1 MSCKKECY
9 DKKTA
14 KTILNQ
20 RLKEHKGERRIYF
33 HEECNAWHLTS
44 QEEYDEVVQLKEK
57 DLVYK
62 EKWLKLKNPD

>member
-1 MSCKKECY
+1 MCRKECY

-20 RLKEHKGERRIYF
+20 RKREHKGEVRIYF

-44 QEEYDEVVQLKEK
+44 QEEYEEIIQLKEE

-62 EKWLKLKNPD
+62 EKWLKLKTPD

>member
-1 MSCKKECY
+1 MCRKECY

-20 RLKEHKGERRIYF
+20 RKREHKGEVRIYF
-33 HEECNAWHLTS
+33 HEGCQAWHLTS
-44 QEEYDEVVQLKEK
+44 QKEYFEVVQLKEE

-62 EKWLKLKNPD
+62 EKWLKLKTPD

>member
-1 MSCKKECY
+1 MCTKQKY

-20 RLKEHKGERRIYF
+20 RLKEHKGEKRIYF

-44 QEEYDEVVQLKEK
+44 HEEYEEVIFLKEE